1 MDRLRA
7 MQVFA
12 QVAEAGSF
20 AGAARALNLAP
31 AVVTRQVAELEAHLA
46 ARLIQRTT
54 RRMVLTDVGRQYLTR
69 VRAILADLADA
80 EAEAS
85 ATVRVVGGRLAM
97 RAPPAFA
104 THQLAV
110 MLPRFHERYPAIT
123 LTLTLDGVVG
133 VGVDEAQDITII
145 WGPQPLAGDFVA
157 RRLARTEV
165 ILCAAP
171 TYLDRHGRPTHP
183 TELAQHQMLTP
194 PPVPG
199 IFDPAQTRFIHR
211 RDGTVV
217 QPPSHTRPKPLLST
231 WHTDTNLAAARVGLG
246 VAGLPS
252 FTVAGD
258 FKAGTLERVLPD
270 WRLFENTIWACV
282 PSRQHLPARTRAML
296 DFLVET
302 FGGEDHDP
310 WLAALD

>member
-7 MQVFA
+7 LQVFA

-31 AVVTRQVAELEAHLA
+31 AVVTRQVAELEAHLG

-54 RRMVLTDVGRQYLTR
+54 RRMVLTEVGTQYLGR

-80 EAEAS
+80 DAEAG
-85 ATVRVVGGRLAM
+85 AAVRVVGGRLTL

-110 MLPRFHERYPAIT
+110 VLPKFHARHPDVR

-145 WGPQPLAGDFVA
+145 WGPRPLEGDFVA
-157 RRLARTEV
+157 RRLACTEV

-171 TYLDRHGRPTHP
+171 AYLDRHGRPTHP
-183 TELAQHQMLTP
+183 ADLLRHQMLTP

-199 IFDPAQTRFIHR
+199 LFDPTQTRFVHR
-211 RDGTVV
+211 RDGAIVALM
-217 QPPSHTRPKPLLST
+217 HDRPEPLLST
-231 WHTDTNLAAARVGLG
+231 WHTDTNLVAARVGLG

-252 FTVAGD
+252 FTVADD

-302 FGGEDHDP
+302 FGGEDRDP
-310 WLAALD
+310 WLAELD